1 MKLKRLSSLVGLL
14 AALLIFTGGRALAV
28 DAIAVADAQAFPGGS
43 DTVDVI
49 VTTDAAYPGAEIT
62 LSYDKTKLSTSEA
75 NVIMNEAAWNS
86 SWGVPQ
92 VTVDTAAGT
101 IFVGLTSLSVDLTKA
116 VPQSSSALKLFS
128 VVFEVD
134 STVAVGS
141 YMITP
146 SGKFLTVDVSDPL
159 DPQFTLSTVT
169 SLTPGFF
176 VVQSLYNMSID
187 SVDAGPG
194 VLTPVN
200 INLSNGREAVSVEF
214 TITYDSSQV
223 IYGGSVEIND
233 LYVGG
238 VASAPIVNDFG
249 DSLRV
254 AILTS
259 GTATIPVSNTSRWI
273 AKVNFI
279 SAGSAT
285 VSASNP
291 LTLSTSSVVTT
302 TSGPPD
308 YDFINNAPNLAPGNL
323 NIQSKYSL
331 RVGNAVAPQG
341 GSAVVNVYLRS
352 AETVN
357 AVEAELQFNASK
369 FTVSAADVTL
379 NGSIFAGGTASV
391 SVTTTD
397 STVKIIAIPSAT
409 DSIAASNTERLLF
422 SVILNVDTLAA
433 AGYDS
438 INATG
443 TLTAGFD
450 PIAIPITTVT
460 KGAFRVVSS
469 YEIEVKSRGAS
480 PGAQGVPVSILLTNE
495 QDISSAQVVVKY
507 DTTKLS
513 YVTGSVAVNDDAWSG
528 TAPTPEVLVAGDS
541 IWIGMID
548 LADITNKIIGGTA
561 GLSLLDI
568 SFDIKAALVNG
579 DSTMLTPTGLLISV
593 DNTDPTDPIFV
604 ENAATGIAGYLK
616 VTNDIL
622 PPDPVLN
629 ATAVGG
635 ETASAIT
642 LSWKNPVAADLDYV
656 KVVRNSTDED
666 STVVVMR
673 DTPVSGATDS
683 FEDATVATGVVYYYT
698 IMVAD
703 NNGNMSSNVVL
714 GPVNIGVL
722 TQNLVSVTSATALAG
737 GVAISKIQLKNP
749 ENIVAGLM
757 LKLTFDATKLQLT
770 DILPGADAAGVAPV
784 SPIDIISVNSTGI
797 LMLDAADI
805 AGDNPVLTGS
815 TVKTVAVLEFLVDAD
830 VATSDVIALTLSD
843 VSLSDPAGTD
853 VELATNSGTV
863 SIVGSIVIDA
873 NNDGEINIGDIWFY
887 FDQEELVVF
896 EVLAELVATLLAQP
910 LPSSMLAAVQDAVAT
925 SSRAVDGAALINL
938 NTNFEIV
945 AARFTFSYDNMHEL
959 NEVFLSQTLAGQV
972 MIKKVVADGRLY
984 VDIVSLNGFVPAE
997 VGELFSVAFR
1007 DVDHETAGLTLD
1019 KIEVSDR
1026 AGNVFIESAQAVRVV
1041 LPKAFSLSQNS
1052 PNPFNPSTTIKYQ
1065 VPEGQAAKVQIVVFN
1080 VRGQK
1085 VITLVNELKESGD
1098 FTVNWNGSNTSGQR
1112 VSSGVYFYRMSA
1124 GEFSAVRKMVI
1135 VK

>member
-43 DTVDVI
+43 DTVDVLI
-49 VTTDAAYPGAEIT
+49 TTDAAYPGAEIT
-62 LSYDKTKLSTSEA
+62 LSYDKTKLSTTEA
-75 NVIMNEAAWNS
+75 NVIMNEAAWS
-86 SWGVPQ
+86 PGWGEPV
-92 VTVDTAAGT
+92 VAVDTAAGT
-101 IFVGLTSLSVDLTKA
+101 VKVLLISTTGA

-134 STVAVGS
+134 STVAVGT
-141 YMITP
+141 YTITP
-146 SGKFLTVDVSDPL
+146 SGSFSSIDENYEPTIVPIS
-159 DPQFTLSTVT
+159 SA
-169 SLTPGFF
+169 TPGSF

-223 IYGGSVEIND
+223 VYGGSVEIND

-238 VASAPIVNDFG
+238 SAELPTVTDFG

-254 AILTS
+254 AIFTIS
-259 GTATIPVSNTSRWI
+259 AATIPVSNTSRWI
-273 AKVNFI
+273 AKVNFV
-279 SAGSAT
+279 STAGAT

-291 LTLSTSSVVTT
+291 LTLSTSTTVVTRDAQYNT
-302 TSGPPD
+302 ID
-308 YDFINNAPNLAPGNL
+308 NAPNLAPGNI

-331 RVGNAVAPQG
+331 RVGDAVAPQG
-341 GSAVVNVYLRS
+341 GSDVVNVYLRA
-352 AETVN
+352 AETVS

-369 FTVSAADVTL
+369 FSVSADDVTF

-391 SVTTTD
+391 LVTTTD
-397 STVKIIAIPSAT
+397 STVKIIAFPSGL
-409 DSIAASNTERLLF
+409 DSIVASNTERLLF

-438 INATG
+438 ISATG
-443 TLTAGFD
+443 ILTAGFD
-450 PIAIPITTVT
+450 PVEIPITTVT
-460 KGAFRVVSS
+460 KGAFRVVAP

-480 PGAQGVPVSILLTNE
+480 PQAQGVPVSILLTNE
-495 QDISSAQVVVKY
+495 KDIFSAEIVVKY
-507 DTTKLS
+507 DTTKLA
-513 YVTGSVAVNDDAWSG
+513 YVTGSVVVNDAAWTG
-528 TAPTPEVLVAGDS
+528 TAPTADITVGGDS
-541 IWIGMID
+541 IKIGLID
-548 LADITNKIIGGTA
+548 LTDVTNKITGGSA
-561 GLSLLDI
+561 GQTLLEI
-568 SFDIKAALVNG
+568 NFDIKAALVNG
-579 DSTMLTPTGLLISV
+579 DSTMLTLTGLLISV

-604 ENAATGIAGYLK
+604 ENTPSGIAGYLK

-622 PPDPVLN
+622 PPDPVSN
-629 ATAVGG
+629 ANAVGVG
-635 ETASAIT
+635 SSIN
-642 LSWKNPVAADLDYV
+642 LSWKNPPDTDLDYV
-656 KVVRNSTDED
+656 KIVRNSSSAD
-666 STVVVMR
+666 SAVVVMR
-673 DTPVSGATDS
+673 DTPVPGATDS
-683 FEDATVATGVVYYYT
+683 FEDVTALQNVLYYYT

-703 NNGNMSSNVVL
+703 NNGNMGNNVV
-714 GPVNIGVL
+714 VTASIGDA
-722 TQNLVSVTSATALAG
+722 TQTKVELTSATALAG
-737 GVAISKIQLKNP
+737 GVAISKIKLSNP
-749 ENIVAGLM
+749 DDIIAGLM

-770 DILPGADAAGVAPV
+770 DILPGADAAGVAPI

-797 LMLDAADI
+797 LLFDAGDI

-815 TVKTVAVLEFLVDAD
+815 TVKTMAVLEFLVDAD

-843 VSLSDPAGTD
+843 VSLSDPAGNA
-853 VELATNSGTV
+853 VEMTTASGTV
-863 SIVGSIVIDA
+863 SIVGSIEIDL
-873 NNDGEINIGDIWFY
+873 DGSGGIDLGDIWYY
-887 FDQEELVVF
+887 FNREELVVF
-896 EVLAELVATLLAQP
+896 EAIAELVATLLAQP
-910 LPSSMLAAVQDAVAT
+910 LPASMLAAVQDAVAT

-938 NTNFEIV
+938 GTNFEIV

-959 NEVFLSQTLAGQV
+959 NEVFLSQTMAGQV

-984 VDIVSLNGFVPAE
+984 VDIVSLGGFVPAE

-1019 KIEVSDR
+1019 KVEVSDR
-1026 AGNVFIESAQAVRVV
+1026 NGNVFIEAAQAGRIA

-1085 VITLVNELKESGD
+1085 VITLVDELKESGD
-1098 FTVNWNGSNTSGQR
+1098 FTVNWNGTNTSGQR